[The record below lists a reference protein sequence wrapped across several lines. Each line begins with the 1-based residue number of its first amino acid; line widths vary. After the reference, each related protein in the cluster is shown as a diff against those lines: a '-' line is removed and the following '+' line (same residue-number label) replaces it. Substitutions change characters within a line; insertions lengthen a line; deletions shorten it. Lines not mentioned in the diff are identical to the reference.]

1 MYSAERKRERERER
15 HTSRTQTRPRKHKGT
30 TGAFCACACAR
41 AKIKRKERDKKKMN
55 DLTSAS
61 SSISVS
67 AKRRASTLFVFVCF
81 IALLALET
89 FVFSPPP
96 SHSSYSS
103 SLDVGGGE
111 EEEGYFASRQ
121 SEKMEDDGWDASSI
135 PKSSSSGEEEESLL
149 APAPKEKLTQNKV
162 NEYPTCER
170 GGEEEFEEE
179 EEFVGGGGETQ
190 QIDRRRTTARATA
203 RVKKSWRFTK
213 PFKYATYFCDVW
225 PKDVYENLTKHWPPM
240 EAFSNYASKSK
251 SCRAFG
257 CRYAMDIG
265 AILKRNGKAGKKWK
279 EHEEARATWQ
289 LLNDVVFSKTFE
301 EALFEKLGVKSSK
314 VKRREIRIFSDDSGQ
329 SNGRVHTDMDAMKV
343 ATMMLYVTDRTGPM
357 WDYGTCLHTTDQW
370 KRRKKMKLS
379 EGGRPGRGD
388 GESPCEFKFRYLPNT
403 GYAFRVSRDSWHS
416 APNSNIKH
424 WRGIPRNSIL
434 VNWY

>member
-1 MYSAERKRERERER
+1 
-15 HTSRTQTRPRKHKGT
+15 
-30 TGAFCACACAR
+30 
-41 AKIKRKERDKKKMN
+41 MN
-55 DLTSAS
+55 DFTSSS

-89 FVFSPPP
+89 FVYSPSSSP
-96 SHSSYSS
+96 SSSPYSS
-103 SLDVGGGE
+103 SLDVGGGGGE
-111 EEEGYFASRQ
+111 EEEGYTFGAGRESG
-121 SEKMEDDGWDASSI
+121 KTEDDGWEAASN
-135 PKSSSSGEEEESLL
+135 PKPSSFLGEESLL

-162 NEYPTCER
+162 SEYPTCE
-170 GGEEEFEEE
+170 GVGEGEEEFEEE
-179 EEFVGGGGETQ
+179 EFVGGGEETQ
-190 QIDRRRTTARATA
+190 QIDRRRTTARAVA
-203 RVKKSWRFTK
+203 RVKKARRFTK

-343 ATMMLYVTDRTGPM
+343 ATMMLYVTDRTDPM

-370 KRRKKMKLS
+370 KKRKKMKLS

-388 GESPCEFKFRYLPNT
+388 GESPCEVKFRYLPNT

-424 WRGIPRNSIL
+424 WKGIPRNSIL

>member
-1 MYSAERKRERERER
+1 
-15 HTSRTQTRPRKHKGT
+15 
-30 TGAFCACACAR
+30 
-41 AKIKRKERDKKKMN
+41 MN
-55 DLTSAS
+55 DFTS

-89 FVFSPPP
+89 FVYSP
-96 SHSSYSS
+96 SSSSSSSSYSS
-103 SLDVGGGE
+103 SLDVGGGGGE
-111 EEEGYFASRQ
+111 EEEGYTFGAGRESG
-121 SEKMEDDGWDASSI
+121 KTEDDGWEAASN
-135 PKSSSSGEEEESLL
+135 PKPSSFLGEESLL

-162 NEYPTCER
+162 SEYPTCE
-170 GGEEEFEEE
+170 GVGEGEEEFEEE
-179 EEFVGGGGETQ
+179 EFVGGGEETQ
-190 QIDRRRTTARATA
+190 QIDRRRTTARAVA
-203 RVKKSWRFTK
+203 RVKKARRFTK

-265 AILKRNGKAGKKWK
+265 AILKRNGKAGKKWR

-343 ATMMLYVTDRTGPM
+343 ATMMLYVTDRTDPM

-370 KRRKKMKLS
+370 KKRKKMKLS

-388 GESPCEFKFRYLPNT
+388 GESPCEVKFRYLPNT

-424 WRGIPRNSIL
+424 WKWIPRNIIL

>member
-1 MYSAERKRERERER
+1 
-15 HTSRTQTRPRKHKGT
+15 
-30 TGAFCACACAR
+30 
-41 AKIKRKERDKKKMN
+41 MN
-55 DLTSAS
+55 DFTSSS

-89 FVFSPPP
+89 FVYSP
-96 SHSSYSS
+96 SSSSSSSSSYSSS
-103 SLDVGGGE
+103 SLDVGGGGGE
-111 EEEGYFASRQ
+111 EEEGYTFGAGRESG
-121 SEKMEDDGWDASSI
+121 KTEDDGWEAASNPKPSSI
-135 PKSSSSGEEEESLL
+135 GEEEEESLL

-162 NEYPTCER
+162 SEYPTCEGGR
-170 GGEEEFEEE
+170 EGEEEFEEE
-179 EEFVGGGGETQ
+179 EFVGGGEEAQ
-190 QIDRRRTTARATA
+190 QIDRRRTTARAVA
-203 RVKKSWRFTK
+203 RVKKARRFTK

-265 AILKRNGKAGKKWK
+265 AILKRNGKAGKKWR

-343 ATMMLYVTDRTGPM
+343 ATMMLYVTDRTDPM

-370 KRRKKMKLS
+370 KKRKKMKLS

-388 GESPCEFKFRYLPNT
+388 GESPCEVKFRYLPNT

-424 WRGIPRNSIL
+424 WKGIPRNSIL

>member
-1 MYSAERKRERERER
+1 
-15 HTSRTQTRPRKHKGT
+15 
-30 TGAFCACACAR
+30 
-41 AKIKRKERDKKKMN
+41 
-55 DLTSAS
+55 
-61 SSISVS
+61 
-67 AKRRASTLFVFVCF
+67 
-81 IALLALET
+81 
-89 FVFSPPP
+89 
-96 SHSSYSS
+96 
-103 SLDVGGGE
+103 
-111 EEEGYFASRQ
+111 
-121 SEKMEDDGWDASSI
+121 
-135 PKSSSSGEEEESLL
+135 
-149 APAPKEKLTQNKV
+149 
-162 NEYPTCER
+162 
-170 GGEEEFEEE
+170 
-179 EEFVGGGGETQ
+179 
-190 QIDRRRTTARATA
+190 
-203 RVKKSWRFTK
+203 
-213 PFKYATYFCDVW
+213 
-225 PKDVYENLTKHWPPM
+225 
-240 EAFSNYASKSK
+240 
-251 SCRAFG
+251 
-257 CRYAMDIG
+257 MDIG
-265 AILKRNGKAGKKWK
+265 ALLKRNGKAGKKWK

-357 WDYGTCLHTTDQW
+357 WDYGTCLHTTNQW

>member
-1 MYSAERKRERERER
+1 
-15 HTSRTQTRPRKHKGT
+15 
-30 TGAFCACACAR
+30 
-41 AKIKRKERDKKKMN
+41 MN

-121 SEKMEDDGWDASSI
+121 SEKMEDDGWDASSN

-162 NEYPTCER
+162 NEYPTCEG

-179 EEFVGGGGETQ
+179 EEFVGGGEETQ
-190 QIDRRRTTARATA
+190 QIDRRRTTARATARATA

-388 GESPCEFKFRYLPNT
+388 GESPCEIKFRYLPNT